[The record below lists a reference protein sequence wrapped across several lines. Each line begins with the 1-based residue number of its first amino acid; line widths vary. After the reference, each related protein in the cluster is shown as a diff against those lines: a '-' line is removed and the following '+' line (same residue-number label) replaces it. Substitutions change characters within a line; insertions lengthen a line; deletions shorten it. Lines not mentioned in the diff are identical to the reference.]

1 MKNKNVLILP
11 GDGVG
16 PEVMNEAIKII
27 DFCVTKNLIDISYQE
42 ADIGGIA
49 IDKYNSPLPDQTL
62 EIAKNSSCILLGAV
76 GTKKHE
82 NNQNQMKPETGL
94 LKIRKELDLFINIRP
109 IFLFDALVDSST
121 LKAEFISDLDIVIIR
136 ELVSDIYFGTPRGFG
151 DDRSYAYNTMRYTR
165 EEIERI
171 AKFAFELS
179 KKRSGNLTSVD
190 KANVLETSQL
200 WRQVVTELGTNY
212 SDVDLTHMYVDN
224 AAMQLIKNPKQFDV
238 LLTGN
243 IFGDILSDEA
253 SMLTGSIG
261 MLPSASLSSSHGMY
275 EPIHGSAPDIAGQ
288 NTVNPIAMILSVAM
302 MFEYTFER
310 KDISSIIRQSINSV
324 LNAGFF
330 TKDLSTHDFISTNVM
345 GDKILQEIQK
355 NV

>member
-109 IFLFDALVDSST
+109 IFLFDALS
-121 LKAEFISDLDIVIIR
+121 
-136 ELVSDIYFGTPRGFG
+136 
-151 DDRSYAYNTMRYTR
+151 
-165 EEIERI
+165 
-171 AKFAFELS
+171 AK
-179 KKRSGNLTSVD
+179 
-190 KANVLETSQL
+190 
-200 WRQVVTELGTNY
+200 
-212 SDVDLTHMYVDN
+212 
-224 AAMQLIKNPKQFDV
+224 P
-238 LLTGN
+238 
-243 IFGDILSDEA
+243 
-253 SMLTGSIG
+253 
-261 MLPSASLSSSHGMY
+261 
-275 EPIHGSAPDIAGQ
+275 
-288 NTVNPIAMILSVAM
+288 
-302 MFEYTFER
+302 
-310 KDISSIIRQSINSV
+310 
-324 LNAGFF
+324 
-330 TKDLSTHDFISTNVM
+330 
-345 GDKILQEIQK
+345 
-355 NV
+355 